1 MELMNMKTAFSAL
14 NTFYGIEMK
23 ESDFE
28 EIALNAWELIGNKH
42 TELKEYIGNAE
53 GGFLTLPC
61 DCVDIESVSLPI
73 IDAKLTDTLINGVNG
88 ESIATEIYSEL
99 KPSLDSPY
107 YNEEKLVK
115 YKKAGNR
122 LQFDE
127 NYKNIKV
134 VYHGVIMD
142 ENDLPLINDKEMR
155 AIAAYVAYA
164 RTYREGLMKKDGNII
179 NLANSMKQDWWKA
192 CNAARV
198 VHNISQNDMDAILD
212 AKTTFDRKRYGVSFK
227 PIK

>member
-1 MELMNMKTAFSAL
+1 MELMNIKTAFSAL

-61 DCVDIESVSLPI
+61 DCVDVESVSLPI
-73 IDAKLTDTLINGVNG
+73 IDAKLTDTLINGING

-127 NYKNIKV
+127 NYKNIKI

-142 ENDLPLINDKEMR
+142 EDDLPLINDKEMR

-179 NLANSMKQDWWKA
+179 NLANSMKQD
-192 CNAARV
+192 
-198 VHNISQNDMDAILD
+198 
-212 AKTTFDRKRYGVSFK
+212 
-227 PIK
+227 